1 MKKCLYTAALGFSL
15 SCLTLST
22 ARADEGMY
30 MLTDLAQQ
38 NAAAMQNLGL
48 DLEIEDVF
56 SPSNISLKD
65 AIVHFGGGCTAEVI
79 SPEGLLLTNHHCG
92 YSSIQSH
99 STVEHDYLTDGFW
112 AKTREDEL
120 PCPGL
125 TISYIDKILDVTEY
139 TNKAIAKSKD
149 PDGTN
154 YLSPSFLTTVAKDYA
169 KHHKIKVT
177 KYTELELKPF
187 YGSNKYYLF
196 VKTVYK
202 DIRMVGA
209 PPSSIGKFGA
219 DTDNWMWPRH
229 TGDFS
234 MFRIYAAPDGSPA
247 EYAPTNLPLHVKKYL
262 TINIGGVQE
271 GDYAMIMG
279 FPGRNWRYMISPEVR
294 ERMETANYMRH
305 YVREARQDILM
316 KEMKKD
322 PAVRIYYASKYASS
336 ANYWKNAIGMNE
348 GLTRLGIFPIKK
360 AQADALLAY
369 GREQGTN
376 KYQIAYDT
384 IASIVKKRFSSQWH
398 SYALYECLI
407 RSLDFMQYA
416 PDKVAYPA
424 IEKRVCKKMLEMYM
438 GYIPQ
443 EQRISIFSLIQAK
456 YSNDLDA
463 FVEALFKD
471 ETLKEQFKESVKQ
484 GRKALIEQ
492 SKTLDNAFNHAHK
505 TWVAGIVELRKKEGL
520 PIYPNANGTLRLT
533 YGQIK
538 GYSPRDGIE
547 YLPFTTLEGVMQK
560 EDNTE
565 EFTVPAYLKQLYA
578 QKDYGQ
584 YARKDGK
591 MPVAFISNLDTTGGN
606 SGSPVLN
613 SKGELIGLNFDR
625 NYEGLSGDI
634 AYKPNTQRSIAA
646 DIRYVLFVIDKYAH
660 AQRLIDEMTIVQE

>member
-22 ARADEGMY
+22 VRADEGMY

-139 TNKAIAKSKD
+139 ANKAIAKSKD

-154 YLSPSFLTTVAKDYA
+154 YLSPSFLATVAKDYA

-336 ANYWKNAIGMNE
+336 ANYWKNAIGMNA

-369 GREQGTN
+369 GREQGTD

-384 IASIVKKRFSSQWH
+384 IASMSK
-398 SYALYECLI
+398 
-407 RSLDFMQYA
+407 
-416 PDKVAYPA
+416 
-424 IEKRVCKKMLEMYM
+424 
-438 GYIPQ
+438 
-443 EQRISIFSLIQAK
+443 
-456 YSNDLDA
+456 
-463 FVEALFKD
+463 
-471 ETLKEQFKESVKQ
+471 SVFLLN
-484 GRKALIEQ
+484 GIAMPC
-492 SKTLDNAFNHAHK
+492 TNA
-505 TWVAGIVELRKKEGL
+505 
-520 PIYPNANGTLRLT
+520 
-533 YGQIK
+533 
-538 GYSPRDGIE
+538 
-547 YLPFTTLEGVMQK
+547 
-560 EDNTE
+560 
-565 EFTVPAYLKQLYA
+565 
-578 QKDYGQ
+578 
-584 YARKDGK
+584 
-591 MPVAFISNLDTTGGN
+591 
-606 SGSPVLN
+606 
-613 SKGELIGLNFDR
+613 
-625 NYEGLSGDI
+625 
-634 AYKPNTQRSIAA
+634 
-646 DIRYVLFVIDKYAH
+646 
-660 AQRLIDEMTIVQE
+660 